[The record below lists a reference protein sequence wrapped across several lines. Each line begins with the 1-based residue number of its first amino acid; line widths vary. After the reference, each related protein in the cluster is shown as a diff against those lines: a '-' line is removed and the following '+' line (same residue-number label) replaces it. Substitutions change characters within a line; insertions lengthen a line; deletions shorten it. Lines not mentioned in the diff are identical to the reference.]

1 MSIKVGIS
9 GYGRIGRLVLR
20 ASLEHPEIEIVGINY
35 RSAED
40 MEYLAYLLKYDST
53 FGRFPAE
60 VSYYDGGII
69 VGGKKIPVYKESEI
83 KNIPWKECGAE
94 YVVEST
100 GAYTTTEKA
109 LGHIEAGA
117 KKVVISAPAKDKGTP
132 TFVCGVNTDKYTK
145 DMLVVSNASCTTNCL
160 APLCKVLEDKFGIE
174 KGLMS
179 TIHAATSKQK
189 TVDGKSTKDWR
200 IGRSVFGNIIPT
212 STGAAKAVGLVI
224 PEVAGKLTGL
234 AFRVP
239 TADVSVV
246 DLNVV
251 LKTATTLEEVNAAV
265 KEASETYMKGILEYM
280 DDECVT
286 SDFIGDANTSIFD
299 ARQGIQL
306 DEKFFKFLAYYDN
319 EFGYSSKILNLIE
332 HGAKVVVMSHL
343 GRPKGKAAAE
353 FSLAP
358 VAVRLSELLGKPVAF
373 ADCDVVID
381 DAVEA
386 KAASL
391 KDGDVLLLQ
400 NVRFRKEETDNE
412 AGFAKEL
419 ASLGDV
425 FVQEA
430 FGTAHRAHAST
441 AGIANYLPCVS
452 GFLIEKE
459 VKFLGSALQNPQ
471 RPFVAIM
478 GGAKVGDKIKVIEN
492 LLTKVDTLIIGGGM
506 SYTFYK
512 AMGLEIGTSIL
523 DADNIDL
530 AKMLLEKASSLNVKL
545 LLPVDIVCADEFSN
559 DAKHKTYSRDK
570 IPSDMMGLDIGEETV
585 KLYSEEIAKAKTVV
599 WNGPMG
605 VFEMENFA
613 KGTKAIAEAL
623 AVSDAT
629 TIIGGGDSAAAVEQF
644 GLADKM
650 SHISTGGGASLEFL
664 EGKILPG
671 ISIIEEK

>member
-60 VSYYDGGII
+60 VGYYDGGII
-69 VGGKKIPVYKESEI
+69 IGGKKIPVYKESEI
-83 KNIPWKECGAE
+83 KNIPWRECGAE

-117 KKVVISAPAKDKGTP
+117 KKVVISAPAKDKETP

-251 LKTATTLEEVNAAV
+251 LKTATTLEEVKAAV

-332 HGAKVVVMSHL
+332 HMS
-343 GRPKGKAAAE
+343 
-353 FSLAP
+353 
-358 VAVRLSELLGKPVAF
+358 AV
-373 ADCDVVID
+373 
-381 DAVEA
+381 
-386 KAASL
+386 
-391 KDGDVLLLQ
+391 
-400 NVRFRKEETDNE
+400 DN
-412 AGFAKEL
+412 K
-419 ASLGDV
+419 
-425 FVQEA
+425 
-430 FGTAHRAHAST
+430 
-441 AGIANYLPCVS
+441 
-452 GFLIEKE
+452 
-459 VKFLGSALQNPQ
+459 
-471 RPFVAIM
+471 
-478 GGAKVGDKIKVIEN
+478 
-492 LLTKVDTLIIGGGM
+492 
-506 SYTFYK
+506 
-512 AMGLEIGTSIL
+512 
-523 DADNIDL
+523 
-530 AKMLLEKASSLNVKL
+530 
-545 LLPVDIVCADEFSN
+545 
-559 DAKHKTYSRDK
+559 
-570 IPSDMMGLDIGEETV
+570 
-585 KLYSEEIAKAKTVV
+585 
-599 WNGPMG
+599 
-605 VFEMENFA
+605 
-613 KGTKAIAEAL
+613 
-623 AVSDAT
+623 
-629 TIIGGGDSAAAVEQF
+629 
-644 GLADKM
+644 
-650 SHISTGGGASLEFL
+650 
-664 EGKILPG
+664 
-671 ISIIEEK
+671 